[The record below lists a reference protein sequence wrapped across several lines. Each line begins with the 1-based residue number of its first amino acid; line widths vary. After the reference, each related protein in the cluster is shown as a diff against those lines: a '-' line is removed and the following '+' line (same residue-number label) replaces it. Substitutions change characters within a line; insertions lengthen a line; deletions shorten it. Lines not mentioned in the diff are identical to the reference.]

1 MPDVGVPLRAD
12 QLVEVVESR
21 KLGFGEQR
29 PVGPPFHLPQLLPH
43 ALLAELVQNVLNLQ
57 HSLQAPLLS
66 LIALQLLP
74 PRRLLHRLLDLNG
87 GEKKGRGKEKKKK
100 WLGTERLVW
109 QNTIDEDRNYTEP
122 RRLKTRS
129 SSEAP
134 GQTPSCVPPPE
145 LWTKRPKINT

>member
-1 MPDVGVPLRAD
+1 MNSVNNQKHQLQLFIYFIGGILALNAVTKRKRVVPDVGVPLRAD

-87 GEKKGRGKEKKKK
+87 EEKVQGEKKRVRHGEACVAKY
-100 WLGTERLVW
+100 
-109 QNTIDEDRNYTEP
+109 DR
-122 RRLKTRS
+122 
-129 SSEAP
+129 
-134 GQTPSCVPPPE
+134 
-145 LWTKRPKINT
+145 